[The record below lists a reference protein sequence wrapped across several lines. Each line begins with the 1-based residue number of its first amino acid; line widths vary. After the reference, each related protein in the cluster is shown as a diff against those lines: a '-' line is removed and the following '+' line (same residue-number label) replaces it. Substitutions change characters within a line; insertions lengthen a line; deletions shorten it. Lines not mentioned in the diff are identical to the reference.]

1 MLIFIEISRNFS
13 SLMFKQLVYF
23 INPSGIFWVSDGLI
37 AATTTWRKLL
47 DLEIRRTSSSIAD
60 QGVKANKM
68 AEESAAETS
77 NYIIATET
85 VTYII
90 ATERSTNIT
99 ATENTT
105 CIIAIE
111 PQDLHNC
118 YKSVSYKNSKL
129 CQWIVL
135 YTHYFNFQFSYLHT
149 F

>member
-1 MLIFIEISRNFS
+1 MCISSIVLAF
-13 SLMFKQLVYF
+13 
-23 INPSGIFWVSDGLI
+23 FWVSDGLI

-90 ATERSTNIT
+90 ATERSPT
-99 ATENTT
+99 
-105 CIIAIE
+105 
-111 PQDLHNC
+111 
-118 YKSVSYKNSKL
+118 
-129 CQWIVL
+129 
-135 YTHYFNFQFSYLHT
+135 
-149 F
+149 